1 MNKQIKKLKNLRI
14 LHECALNFDL
24 DVPEKEQAEEL
35 LMDYLP
41 DYINIEKEDLEEL
54 LEEYE
59 GWSVS
64 NIEEAIFNVIDE
76 L

>member
-1 MNKQIKKLKNLRI
+1 MSKQIKKLKDLRI
-14 LHECALNFDL
+14 LHECALNFDH
-24 DVPEKEQAEEL
+24 VPEKEQAEEL

-41 DYINIEKEDLEEL
+41 DYITIEKEDLEEL
-54 LEEYE
+54 LEEHE
-59 GWSVS
+59 GWSVG